1 MKKLFLLGSTG
12 SIGRNTLEVVSNQSE
27 QFRVNTLVA
36 NRNIE
41 LLAQQ
46 ALKYKPDYAVIYN
59 KDSFEEFRKISNF
72 QNIKV
77 LQGIEGIK
85 SALNDSQTD
94 VFVNAFVGFAG
105 LEPTIEAIKSGIN
118 IAIANKET
126 LVVAGKMINDL
137 IKLYNVSLLPI
148 DSEHSAIWQ
157 CLEGEKD
164 NRISRIILTASGG
177 PFRTKDKNYLDTV
190 QPEEAL
196 NHPNWKMGAKITI
209 DSATLMNKGLEVIEA
224 HWLYHVPPEK
234 IEVIIHPQSII
245 HSMVEFEDRSI
256 KAQLGYP
263 DMRIPIQ
270 YALSYPYRYPL
281 NVPAMDFSRYD
292 KLTFEKPDLEKFPC
306 LALAFQAI
314 NSGKTYPTAMNAA
327 NEVAVD
333 AFLHKKIKF
342 TDIPDIIKAVIDTH
356 TPIDV
361 RELYDYFGVDA
372 LSREQ
377 ARKLI
382 KLKQIAK

>member
-1 MKKLFLLGSTG
+1 LKKLFLLGSTG
-12 SIGRNTLEVVSNQSE
+12 SIGRNTLEVISNQPE
-27 QFRVNTLVA
+27 QFVVNTLVT

-46 ALKYKPDYAVIYN
+46 AQKYKPDYVVIYN
-59 KDSFEEFRKISNF
+59 KDSFEEFKKRSNL
-72 QNIKV
+72 QKIKV
-77 LQGIEGIK
+77 LQGIEGIR
-85 SALNDSQTD
+85 SALNHSQTD

-105 LEPTIEAIKSGIN
+105 LEPTIEAIKLGID

-137 IKLYNVSLLPI
+137 TRLYNVSLLPI

-157 CLEGEKD
+157 CLEGEK
-164 NRISRIILTASGG
+164 NNKIRRIILTASGG
-177 PFRTKDKNYLDTV
+177 PFRTKDKKYMERV

-245 HSMVEFEDRSI
+245 HSMVEFEDSSI
-256 KAQLGYP
+256 KAQLGCP

-270 YALSYPYRYPL
+270 YALGYPYRYPL

-292 KLTFEKPDLEKFPC
+292 KLTFEKPDFEKFPC
-306 LALAFQAI
+306 LDLAFQVLD
-314 NSGKTYPTAMNAA
+314 SGKTYPTAMNAA

-333 AFLHKKIKF
+333 AFLNKKIKF
-342 TDIPDIIKAVIDTH
+342 TDIPNIIRDVIDMH
-356 TPIDV
+356 TAIDV
-361 RELYDYFGVDA
+361 RELYDYFRVDTV
-372 LSREQ
+372 SREQ
-377 ARKLI
+377 ARKRI
-382 KLKQIAK
+382 KLKQNTK

>member
-245 HSMVEFEDRSI
+245 HSMVEFEDSSI

-356 TPIDV
+356 TAIDV

>member
-1 MKKLFLLGSTG
+1 LKKLFLLGSTG

-46 ALKYKPDYAVIYN
+46 ALKYKPEYVVIYN

-72 QNIKV
+72 KNIKV

-85 SALNDSQTD
+85 SALNDSQAD
-94 VFVNAFVGFAG
+94 LFVNAFVGFAG

-164 NRISRIILTASGG
+164 NRIRRIILTASGG
-177 PFRTKDKNYLDTV
+177 PFRTKDKNHLDTV

-245 HSMVEFEDRSI
+245 HSMVEFEDSSI

-306 LALAFQAI
+306 LDLAFQAI

-356 TPIDV
+356 TAIDV

-372 LSREQ
+372 VSREQ